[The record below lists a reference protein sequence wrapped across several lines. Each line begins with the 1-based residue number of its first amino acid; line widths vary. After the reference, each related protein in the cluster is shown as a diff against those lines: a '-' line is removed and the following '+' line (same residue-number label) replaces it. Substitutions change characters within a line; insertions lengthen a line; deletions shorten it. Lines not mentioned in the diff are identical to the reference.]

1 MKRKQIVAAGASLL
15 LGLAVGVAASSKASK
30 ALFEGKSAKEAG
42 AAVIAV
48 AQAQAESGTWENIA
62 VGRIYYLSGDKARG
76 REIFDKVL
84 GGKKVKKDDWLR
96 VARVYAEAGETA
108 KAEER
113 FEKAI
118 ALDPKDAENLAE
130 FGAFCN
136 LHGKRQKAEELFA
149 RAFQLKPDEFWVTI
163 NVAASYFGVK
173 PQ

>member
-1 MKRKQIVAAGASLL
+1 MSRKQVVTAGVSLL
-15 LGLAVGVAASSKASK
+15 IGLAVGIAASNKASK

-42 AAVIAV
+42 AAVIAM

-62 VGRIYYLSGDKARG
+62 VGRIYYLSGDKTKG
-76 REIFDKVL
+76 QQIFDQVL
-84 GGKKVKKDDWLR
+84 GGKKVKKDDYLR
-96 VARVYAEAGETA
+96 VARVYVEAGENA
-108 KAEER
+108 KAEAK

-149 RAFQLKPDEFWVTI
+149 RAFALKADEFWVTI
-163 NVAASYFGVK
+163 DVAASYFGVK